1 MEISIN
7 NPVKSEIFSLIF
19 QHLKAFT
26 EHIVIMFEK
35 DRVYFQSM
43 DSSRIS
49 VFELF
54 IPSTW
59 FDKYVHSR
67 EGTFPVGVS
76 STFLYKVL
84 NTREKS
90 QETRIVF
97 NSEEDDKMYIYFTSE
112 DKSVFD
118 KRFELPLVDIDTD
131 YMAIPDMESNAD
143 FSIPSINFA
152 NIINQLRLFG
162 DTIDI
167 ECTEEKIEL
176 KSLSEGTGKMCVDIK
191 IDELSEYSINEGESI
206 NLSFSLGMLHNI
218 CLYNKIS
225 KEVHIKLIKDFP
237 MKIVYN
243 LGDENTKLIFHLAP
257 KMNED

>member
-1 MEISIN
+1 
-7 NPVKSEIFSLIF
+7 
-19 QHLKAFT
+19 
-26 EHIVIMFEK
+26 
-35 DRVYFQSM
+35 
-43 DSSRIS
+43 
-49 VFELF
+49 
-54 IPSTW
+54 
-59 FDKYVHSR
+59 
-67 EGTFPVGVS
+67 VS
-76 STFLYKVL
+76 STLLHKVL

-97 NSEEDDKMYIYFTSE
+97 DSEDDDKMFVYFTSE

-176 KSLSEGTGKMCVDIK
+176 KSLSEGIGKMCVDIK

-257 KMNED
+257 KINED

>member
-7 NPVKSEIFSLIF
+7 NPAKSEIFSLIF

-59 FDKYVHSR
+59 FDKYVHSK

-76 STFLYKVL
+76 STLLHKVL

-97 NSEEDDKMYIYFTSE
+97 DSEDDDKMFVYFTSE

-118 KRFELPLVDIDTD
+118 KHGF
-131 YMAIPDMESNAD
+131 
-143 FSIPSINFA
+143 
-152 NIINQLRLFG
+152 
-162 DTIDI
+162 
-167 ECTEEKIEL
+167 
-176 KSLSEGTGKMCVDIK
+176 
-191 IDELSEYSINEGESI
+191 
-206 NLSFSLGMLHNI
+206 
-218 CLYNKIS
+218 
-225 KEVHIKLIKDFP
+225 
-237 MKIVYN
+237 
-243 LGDENTKLIFHLAP
+243 
-257 KMNED
+257 

>member
-43 DSSRIS
+43 DSARIS

-59 FDKYVHSR
+59 FDSYIHSK
-67 EGTFPVGVS
+67 EGTFPVGIS
-76 STFLYKVL
+76 STLLYKVL

-97 NSEEDDKMYIYFTSE
+97 NTDDDDKMYIYFKSQ

-118 KRFELPLVDIDTD
+118 KRFELPLVDLDTD
-131 YMAIPDMESNAD
+131 YMAIPNMDCNAE
-143 FSIPSINFA
+143 FSIPSINFS
-152 NIINQLRLFG
+152 NIINQLKLFG

-176 KSLSEGTGKMCVDIK
+176 KSFSEGTGKMCVDIK

-225 KEVHIKLIKDFP
+225 KEVNIKLIKDFP
-237 MKIVYN
+237 MKIIYY
-243 LGDENTKLIFHLAP
+243 LGDEDTKLIFYLAP
-257 KMNED
+257 KINEE